1 MSKSNLLIIYHS
13 QTGNTEKMAQE
24 VLRGAR
30 EIEEVAVRFKRAL
43 EADLED
49 LLWSDGLIIGT
60 PENFG
65 YMSGAVKDFL
75 DRTYYPA
82 QDKFFNKPYGLFV
95 SCEND
100 GTGAVYNVQR
110 IAKGYP
116 LKQVVDPIICKG
128 EVTQAYLQQCHELGM
143 TLAAGLSMS
152 IY

>member
-1 MSKSNLLIIYHS
+1 MSGNVLIVFHS
-13 QTGNTEKMAQE
+13 QSGHTEQMANAVAQGVRE
-24 VLRGAR
+24 VDDVTLR
-30 EIEEVAVRFKRAL
+30 FLRAA
-43 EADLED
+43 EAGLED
-49 LLWSDGLIIGT
+49 LLWCDGLIIGT

-82 QDKFFNKPYGLFV
+82 QNKFHNKAYALFV

-100 GTGAVYNVQR
+100 GTGAVSSIQR

-116 LKQVVDPIICKG
+116 LKQVMEPVICKG
-128 EVTQAYLQQCHELGM
+128 EVSALAQSACHELGM
-143 TLAAGLSMS
+143 TLAAGISLG